1 MNLNQ
6 TKIIIFLFLA
16 GLMLLLNNLNIVG
29 IATTIVFYFTA
40 FALGSVMFIGF
51 EKFFP
56 RIRLP
61 RIISIIIAVISLVIG
76 LTSDSY
82 ISFIAIA
89 VAGFGLD
96 SLEKENSKNKK

>member
-1 MNLNQ
+1 MNPNK
-6 TKIIIFLFLA
+6 TKILIFFFLA
-16 GLMLLLNNLNIVG
+16 GLTLLLNNLNIVG

-40 FALGSVMFIGF
+40 FALGSVIFIGF

-56 RIRLP
+56 RVRLP

-76 LTSDSY
+76 LLLDSY

-96 SLEKENSKNKK
+96 SLEKEHSKVKK